1 MRAISKA
8 QLRDFFS
15 IGSIVLAAISAE
27 FSISRSILA
36 LYNNNSRQ
44 SIKKMLV
51 SQQHALFAEI
61 VPQTAQSL
69 DAVNICV
76 PTVNKAQFC
85 RIIKPLWTQ
94 KQHPPTNPT
103 SAVFFIGIV
112 LFGREVITLSN
123 PLALRLRKQRIYRTK
138 KAPLQVLLGFWFYF
152 AAQR

>member
-1 MRAISKA
+1 MRNIATMRAISKA

-76 PTVNKAQFC
+76 PTVNNVQNPPNDKT
-85 RIIKPLWTQ
+85 PLD
-94 KQHPPTNPT
+94 
-103 SAVFFIGIV
+103 
-112 LFGREVITLSN
+112 
-123 PLALRLRKQRIYRTK
+123 K
-138 KAPLQVLLGFWFYF
+138 K
-152 AAQR
+152 

>member
-51 SQQHALFAEI
+51 SQHPLFLRKLFHKRRPIARCGKHLCTNGKQRTI
-61 VPQTAQSL
+61 LPNNKTLMDTKTAPDENS
-69 DAVNICV
+69 
-76 PTVNKAQFC
+76 
-85 RIIKPLWTQ
+85 
-94 KQHPPTNPT
+94 T
-103 SAVFFIGIV
+103 SAVF
-112 LFGREVITLSN
+112 L
-123 PLALRLRKQRIYRTK
+123 
-138 KAPLQVLLGFWFYF
+138 
-152 AAQR
+152 